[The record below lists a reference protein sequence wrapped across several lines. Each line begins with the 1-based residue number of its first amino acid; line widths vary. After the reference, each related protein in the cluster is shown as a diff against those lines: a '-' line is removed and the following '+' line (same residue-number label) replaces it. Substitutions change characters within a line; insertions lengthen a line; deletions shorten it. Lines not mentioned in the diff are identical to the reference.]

1 MDIKIRRSE
10 PADARAIKEIYECPN
25 VYSDTLQLPHPS
37 LELWEKSISNVP
49 ENIYSYVALLDG
61 AVVGNFGLEV
71 CENPR
76 RRHVA
81 TFGMGVK
88 DSECGKGIGS
98 KMVETIIDLSDNWL
112 NLKRLELTVYADNE
126 RAIKLYKKFGFNVEG
141 ESEAFAFRNGEYV
154 SAYHMARVVKNA

>member
-10 PADARAIKEIYECPN
+10 PTDAKAIKEIYECPN
-25 VYSDTLQLPHPS
+25 AYRGTLQLPNPS
-37 LELWEKSISNVP
+37 LELWENRISDVP
-49 ENIYSYVALLDG
+49 ENVYSYVALLDG
-61 AVVGNFGLEV
+61 VVVGNIGFEV
-71 CENPR
+71 CKNPR

-88 DSECGKGIGS
+88 DSEVGKGVGS
-98 KMVETIIDLSDNWL
+98 KLVATVIDLADNWL

-126 RAIKLYKKFGFNVEG
+126 RAVKLYKKFGFEIEG

>member
-10 PADARAIKEIYECPN
+10 PTDARAIKEIYECPN
-25 VYSDTLQLPHPS
+25 AYGGTLQLPNPS
-37 LELWEKSISNVP
+37 LELWENRISDVP
-49 ENIYSYVALLDG
+49 ENVYSYVALLDG
-61 AVVGNFGLEV
+61 VVVGNIGFEV
-71 CENPR
+71 CKNPR

-88 DSECGKGIGS
+88 DSEVGKGIGS
-98 KMVETIIDLSDNWL
+98 KLVATVIDLADNCL

-126 RAIKLYKKFGFNVEG
+126 RAVKLYKKFGFEIEG